1 MGYVNSLEGKPT
13 KQRKETS
20 SQGQGFR
27 NHVHFSAFAPGD
39 KRVPWKLRK
48 RFETGEIP
56 KKKKKKKKTNG
67 NLGNLVLEWYAKA
80 VVGWFCDVL
89 W

>member
-56 KKKKKKKKTNG
+56 NKKNKKKQTEISGISFWSDMLKQWWDG
-67 NLGNLVLEWYAKA
+67 FVM
-80 VVGWFCDVL
+80 FCGS
-89 W
+89 